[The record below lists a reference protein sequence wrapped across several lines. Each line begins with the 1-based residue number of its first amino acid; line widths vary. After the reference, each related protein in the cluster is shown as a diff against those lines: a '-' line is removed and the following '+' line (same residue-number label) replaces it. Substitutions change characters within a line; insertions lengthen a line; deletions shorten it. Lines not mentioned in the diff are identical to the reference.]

1 VHSETREDWET
12 IWGEQRI
19 VKNHYNQLKVDLSE
33 IVEPFRKFSV
43 VFKVYNDGLGF
54 RYEFPEQEAMND
66 VVIMDEYT
74 EFNLT
79 GNHMSWWIPGDWEI
93 YEHLYTKSRLS
104 DIDAGAKRK
113 NPYLAQSYIPD
124 SVAVNTP
131 FTMKTDDGLYLSIH
145 EANLTD
151 YAGMTLH
158 INKESYTLNSALVAW
173 DDGSKVKTKVPFVTP
188 WRTIQIG
195 DKAGD
200 LIESNLIVNLNEPN
214 KLENTDWIKPTKYV
228 GIWWEMHLGVSSW
241 DYASGRHGATTENAF
256 RYIDFAAEHGF
267 DAVLIEGWNTGW
279 EDWVGDNREGIFDWL
294 TPYPD
299 FDIDAVVAYGA
310 EKGVGI
316 IGHHETSGDVGN
328 YDKQLEKAMAFYHEK
343 GIGAVKTGY
352 VGTIIPK
359 TNYHHGQ
366 WMVQHYRRA
375 LEVAAKNEIMVV
387 AHEPIKGT
395 GIRRTYPNMMSRE
408 GLRGQEFNAWSDGNP
423 PAHTAIV
430 PFTRMLAGP
439 IDFTPGIFNLKLKKL
454 KGDVGMS
461 ETREKIF
468 DLESYKP
475 DNQVSTTLAK
485 QLALYVVLYSPVQMA
500 ADLPQ
505 HYQGHE
511 ALQFIKDVAVDWEQS
526 KVLDGEIGE
535 YVVIT
540 RQERGSET
548 WFLGAITNEK
558 ARNYNLH
565 FDFLDPG
572 SSYEVTAYL
581 DAENAHWDD
590 NPQAYKI
597 KTFEVNHET
606 RIDLKMAAGGGF
618 ALTIKKLD

>member
-1 VHSETREDWET
+1 
-12 IWGEQRI
+12 
-19 VKNHYNQLKVDLSE
+19 
-33 IVEPFRKFSV
+33 
-43 VFKVYNDGLGF
+43 
-54 RYEFPEQEAMND
+54 
-66 VVIMDEYT
+66 
-74 EFNLT
+74 
-79 GNHMSWWIPGDWEI
+79 
-93 YEHLYTKSRLS
+93 
-104 DIDAGAKRK
+104 
-113 NPYLAQSYIPD
+113 
-124 SVAVNTP
+124 
-131 FTMKTDDGLYLSIH
+131 
-145 EANLTD
+145 
-151 YAGMTLH
+151 
-158 INKESYTLNSALVAW
+158 
-173 DDGSKVKTKVPFVTP
+173 
-188 WRTIQIG
+188 
-195 DKAGD
+195 
-200 LIESNLIVNLNEPN
+200 
-214 KLENTDWIKPTKYV
+214 
-228 GIWWEMHLGVSSW
+228 
-241 DYASGRHGATTENAF
+241 
-256 RYIDFAAEHGF
+256 
-267 DAVLIEGWNTGW
+267 
-279 EDWVGDNREGIFDWL
+279 
-294 TPYPD
+294 
-299 FDIDAVVAYGA
+299 
-310 EKGVGI
+310 
-316 IGHHETSGDVGN
+316 
-328 YDKQLEKAMAFYHEK
+328 
-343 GIGAVKTGY
+343 
-352 VGTIIPK
+352 
-359 TNYHHGQ
+359 
-366 WMVQHYRRA
+366 
-375 LEVAAKNEIMVV
+375 
-387 AHEPIKGT
+387 
-395 GIRRTYPNMMSRE
+395 
-408 GLRGQEFNAWSDGNP
+408 
-423 PAHTAIV
+423 
-430 PFTRMLAGP
+430 MLAGP